1 MKDLRFSVYDVKFPF
16 VRFYKAN
23 LADVEGTKKLWAKII
38 EENGP
43 VHILVNN
50 HAICNGML
58 IEEMTIEQFKTTMD
72 INFSSYVHL
81 SMLFLAQ
88 SEISSSNETTSFH
101 LVNVNS
107 IAGHVTCS
115 RNADY
120 SASKFALTGFSDALR
135 QELELNQSL
144 VKMTNFYPYYI
155 NTGLFAGFK
164 PALRWILPTLRAEE
178 VTKRMYTAIM
188 AEEKEVYIDPII
200 WYLKIFLLVMPLGL
214 RNRALNVLVGQGM
227 EYFAGRKNEA
237 NSNAR
242 DR

>member
-1 MKDLRFSVYDVKFPF
+1 
-16 VRFYKAN
+16 
-23 LADVEGTKKLWAKII
+23 
-38 EENGP
+38 
-43 VHILVNN
+43 
-50 HAICNGML
+50 
-58 IEEMTIEQFKTTMD
+58 MD

-88 SEISSSNETTSFH
+88 SEINTANSDRYH

-120 SASKFALTGFSDALR
+120 SASKFALTGFSDSLR
-135 QELELNQSL
+135 QELELDKSL

-164 PALRWILPTLRAEE
+164 PVLRWILPTLRADE

-200 WYLKIFLLVMPLGL
+200 WYLKIFL
-214 RNRALNVLVGQGM
+214 
-227 EYFAGRKNEA
+227 
-237 NSNAR
+237 
-242 DR
+242 